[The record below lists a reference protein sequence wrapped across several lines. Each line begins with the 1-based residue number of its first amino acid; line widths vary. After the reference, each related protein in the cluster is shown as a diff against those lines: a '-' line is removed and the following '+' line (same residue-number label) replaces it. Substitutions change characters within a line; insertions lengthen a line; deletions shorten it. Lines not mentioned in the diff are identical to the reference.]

1 MNELKQ
7 KTSSQLVDELIHLD
21 QLRLNTSKS
30 IEAYQ
35 AELQALARS
44 EGTS

>member
-30 IEAYQ
+30 KIGRAHV
-35 AELQALARS
+35 
-44 EGTS
+44 